1 MASTK
6 KQMAT
11 LEKVLMSIRSNCD
24 AKLESLE
31 EQYTGDQEWLKTT
44 IANTKSN
51 KDALGLVCPPTARK
65 VASKRNASRFVQDD
79 DDKENSVNESAK
91 PSRSTRAKSHA
102 VAPEKKEK
110 AADDMSVFD
119 PEPADPSEPPAKKK
133 GGRAK
138 KSTVPKLA
146 APAAQAPQERDP
158 SPDPAPKRGAAAKKE
173 ALAAA
178 GESGSFRPDKAP
190 IQKML
195 VPAIQAELIKRNHS
209 KTGKKEDLVLRL
221 AAAMELENAV
231 KGNILDTPRY
241 VGQDISP
248 VVGMRVVHYT
258 RDEHNS
264 SRGLPGTI
272 EIIPGRGAM
281 RAEEQSASV
290 RWDSDTSDVRGPYY
304 TGENC
309 DRGSG
314 IGLPK
319 YDLICID
326 ALVQGADTAT
336 AALLPVA
343 PELEDVRMSEDPAFP
358 EPAQQD
364 PPAADA
370 MEVEAAV
377 AAEQAEKEDDDDEA
391 EEEASAAQNAELQ
404 KRAQEEFAK
413 AIEAERLK
421 FEAEMQEAVEQ
432 QEKLKGELK
441 AKQEEERR
449 KLEEEMQRDAQA
461 FEEAMKQE
469 QTKRFADLAEK
480 KKVMEE
486 EMSRASQNLS
496 AEERGKMI
504 SQHEDD
510 MKKLEQETEGKKE
523 AMDKDLQAKLA
534 MRKKKRKQQ
543 QQKEQG
549 AELAKLDEGLKENE
563 EEAKQRLKA
572 KELEAL
578 VKMALEEDDP
588 DKAVVLLRK
597 RHQTEED
604 ELRASQS
611 AHYALSMAALPEAPG
626 GPGKEAAAVRAAV
639 AADNAIVEQELQA
652 VADLALADL
661 HEHQKTEID
670 SILNAEVALQRTE
683 SDDAM
688 EIQKRITEEKN
699 AKIAALRAI
708 EQREREKMDAEIK
721 KMEEEMEELRQKE
734 KEALDVRRTA
744 LKSRGMDNLSRIETE
759 LDQVRSATF
768 EDDEDLIPQTQE
780 GIQRQS
786 EVEHD
791 TLRAALGV
799 EKERQQG
806 VLEKKLEARRRG
818 RMVEIESTFKKHLE
832 DSLGKLKEGVAM
844 AEMSA
849 TLGKVSAEDRA
860 KLIAAGWA
868 TQTESKESRV
878 ASLVQKAGNK
888 WLTKALKRE
897 PVNVASV
904 GVSKYQAA
912 LEKHT
917 VLSPASR
924 YEATLVATRS
934 TALSKKK
941 SVYDRRTSQH
951 DSNTSSPAA
960 TSRSSGGM
968 DVVSKLREQQLRD
981 QLEEQKLQSADQQ
994 RAMQAHL
1001 QALEAR
1007 LKEQEFA
1014 SARGPIAPRGQDP
1027 EASGKDGQD
1036 PEASRPATTAGTGE
1050 AAPPTAGSG
1059 VSAESFAQMLRESP
1073 LASKLDEV
1081 EGLLRKLLENALAPP
1096 APPGGDGQAKSVAPA
1111 AAAKSPP
1118 APAAAAKGSSAAAAP
1133 PAKKTTAGRPKV

>member
-1 MASTK
+1 
-6 KQMAT
+6 
-11 LEKVLMSIRSNCD
+11 
-24 AKLESLE
+24 
-31 EQYTGDQEWLKTT
+31 
-44 IANTKSN
+44 
-51 KDALGLVCPPTARK
+51 
-65 VASKRNASRFVQDD
+65 
-79 DDKENSVNESAK
+79 
-91 PSRSTRAKSHA
+91 
-102 VAPEKKEK
+102 
-110 AADDMSVFD
+110 
-119 PEPADPSEPPAKKK
+119 
-133 GGRAK
+133 
-138 KSTVPKLA
+138 
-146 APAAQAPQERDP
+146 
-158 SPDPAPKRGAAAKKE
+158 
-173 ALAAA
+173 
-178 GESGSFRPDKAP
+178 
-190 IQKML
+190 
-195 VPAIQAELIKRNHS
+195 
-209 KTGKKEDLVLRL
+209 
-221 AAAMELENAV
+221 
-231 KGNILDTPRY
+231 
-241 VGQDISP
+241 
-248 VVGMRVVHYT
+248 
-258 RDEHNS
+258 
-264 SRGLPGTI
+264 
-272 EIIPGRGAM
+272 
-281 RAEEQSASV
+281 
-290 RWDSDTSDVRGPYY
+290 
-304 TGENC
+304 
-309 DRGSG
+309 
-314 IGLPK
+314 
-319 YDLICID
+319 
-326 ALVQGADTAT
+326 
-336 AALLPVA
+336 
-343 PELEDVRMSEDPAFP
+343 
-358 EPAQQD
+358 
-364 PPAADA
+364 
-370 MEVEAAV
+370 
-377 AAEQAEKEDDDDEA
+377 
-391 EEEASAAQNAELQ
+391 
-404 KRAQEEFAK
+404 
-413 AIEAERLK
+413 
-421 FEAEMQEAVEQ
+421 
-432 QEKLKGELK
+432 
-441 AKQEEERR
+441 
-449 KLEEEMQRDAQA
+449 
-461 FEEAMKQE
+461 
-469 QTKRFADLAEK
+469 
-480 KKVMEE
+480 
-486 EMSRASQNLS
+486 
-496 AEERGKMI
+496 
-504 SQHEDD
+504 
-510 MKKLEQETEGKKE
+510 
-523 AMDKDLQAKLA
+523 
-534 MRKKKRKQQ
+534 
-543 QQKEQG
+543 
-549 AELAKLDEGLKENE
+549 
-563 EEAKQRLKA
+563 
-572 KELEAL
+572 
-578 VKMALEEDDP
+578 MALEEDDP

-768 EDDEDLIPQTQE
+768 EQDDEDLIPQTQE

-1111 AAAKSPP
+1111 A
-1118 APAAAAKGSSAAAAP
+1118 
-1133 PAKKTTAGRPKV
+1133 KTTAGRPKV